1 VTRSK
6 RTIAFV
12 ASASVILVLACD
24 RKNVQIL
31 TDTAAAGSAG
41 GGTAEQELLA
51 AAPGSIQKAL
61 RADSVLRAFE
71 LEAEKEGD
79 HVVLKGRVRTE
90 QQKALAAQI
99 AAGQAAGLRVENQIE
114 VEK

>member
-1 VTRSK
+1 MNATRAAAAS
-6 RTIAFV
+6 IA
-12 ASASVILVLACD
+12 LVSLLVACD
-24 RKNVQIL
+24 RKNVQVL
-31 TDTAAAGSAG
+31 TDTSAAGSAG

-61 RADSVLRAFE
+61 RADTTLRAFE

-99 AAGQAAGLRVENQIE
+99 ASGQAAGLRVDNQIK
-114 VEK
+114 VEGR